1 MNADAF
7 RHLYDYHFSESRKVW
22 DEHIVPL
29 DQDKFVQE
37 IAYSVGSIRNHI
49 VHMMSV
55 DDSWFHD
62 VRGLPAPDFL
72 NAEEFTEKDK
82 IRAHWD
88 GVEQRMRAFLADL
101 TDEML
106 FSQPLLPLNNDPMTV
121 WQMLIQVVNHGT
133 DHRAQLLMH
142 LHNFGAK
149 TSGQDYV
156 FFVEEN
162 R

>member
-7 RHLYDYHFSESRKVW
+7 RHLYDYHFSENRKIW
-22 DEHIVPL
+22 TEHIIPL
-29 DQDKFVQE
+29 DQEKFVQKIE
-37 IAYSVGSIRNHI
+37 YSVGSIRNHV

-62 VRGLPAPDFL
+62 LRGVAAPDFL
-72 NAEEFTEKDK
+72 NPDHFAEKEK
-82 IRAHWD
+82 IRAYWD
-88 GVEQRMRAFLADL
+88 GVEQRMRAYLVQL
-101 TDEML
+101 TDDML
-106 FSQPLLPLNNDPMTV
+106 FAQPLLTLNQDPMTV
-121 WQMLIQVVNHGT
+121 WQMLIQVANHGT

-149 TSGQDYV
+149 TTGQDYV

-162 R
+162 Q